1 MSVPFGFGMSDGSDG
16 GSGSGDS
23 GSGGSGPG
31 GPGGPGGFGF
41 GAGPGGF
48 DMNNLGAAL
57 QQLGAM
63 IQAGQTGPDAG
74 GPVNWAM
81 VTDVARKALVQAGDP
96 SVGDADRRMVT
107 EAVHLA
113 DVWLDPAVTFPST
126 TATPGAWSRSEWLE
140 ATTPVWRQVV
150 QPIAEHMQQVVGQSL
165 PGQDLDLAA
174 LSDNLPEQFRDMF
187 PGGLPPEM
195 AQMMAPMLG
204 MLQQLGAAAFSMQLG
219 QALAALASD
228 VVSASDIGIPL
239 TTDAQPALL
248 PRNIDA
254 FSEGLGI
261 DVDDVRLYLAL
272 RESAH
277 QRLFAHVSWLRPRM
291 IGAVEE
297 YARGVRVDQSRL
309 QEAMGDI
316 DMSNPEALQELM
328 GSGLLQPEDT
338 EEQRAAVA
346 RLETLLALVEGW
358 VDDVVDQSIA
368 GRLPSAVQ
376 LRETMR
382 RRRAAGGPA
391 EKTFATLVGME
402 LRPRLAREA
411 ATLFAVVRA
420 GRGLEARD
428 ALWSHPDL
436 LPGPDDLADPLGF
449 IEGNVTELEFEVPD
463 DLGGLDDSPP
473 ADGPGDD
480 QPTGA

>member
-1 MSVPFGFGMSDGSDG
+1 MSFPFGFGMGDDQGG
-16 GSGSGDS
+16 GSGQ
-23 GSGGSGPG
+23 GPG
-31 GPGGPGGFGF
+31 GTPFGF
-41 GAGPGGF
+41 GGQGGF
-48 DMNNLGAAL
+48 DMNSLGAAL

-96 SVGDADRRMVT
+96 SVSEADRRAVA
-107 EAVHLA
+107 EAVQLA
-113 DVWLDPAVTFPST
+113 DVWLDPAVTFPA
-126 TATPGAWSRSEWLE
+126 TAAATEAWSRSEWLE
-140 ATTPVWRQVV
+140 ATLPVWRQVI
-150 QPIAEHMQQVVGQSL
+150 QPIAEHMQQVVGQSM
-165 PGQDLDLAA
+165 PGSGELDLATMN
-174 LSDNLPEQFRDMF
+174 DNLPEQLRDMF

-219 QALAALASD
+219 QALSTLAAD
-228 VVSASDIGIPL
+228 VVSASDTGIPL
-239 TTDAQPALL
+239 TADARPALL
-248 PRNIDA
+248 PRNVA
-254 FSEGLGI
+254 EFGEGLGLP
-261 DVDDVRLYLAL
+261 VDDVRLYLAL

-277 QRLFAHVSWLRPRM
+277 QRLFAHVPWLRPRV

-316 DMSNPEALQELM
+316 DMSNPQALQELM
-328 GSGLLQPEDT
+328 SSGLLQPEDT
-338 EEQRAAVA
+338 EEQRAAIA

-358 VDDVVDQSIA
+358 VDDVVDTAIA
-368 GRLPSAVQ
+368 ERLPSAVQ
-376 LRETMR
+376 LRETIR

-420 GRGLEARD
+420 GRGAEARD

-449 IEGNVTELEFEVPD
+449 IEQSATELDFGVD
-463 DLGGLDDSPP
+463 DE
-473 ADGPGDD
+473 
-480 QPTGA
+480 

>member
-1 MSVPFGFGMSDGSDG
+1 MSFPFGFGMGDDQGG
-16 GSGSGDS
+16 GSGQ
-23 GSGGSGPG
+23 GPG
-31 GPGGPGGFGF
+31 GPPFGF
-41 GAGPGGF
+41 GGQGGF
-48 DMNNLGAAL
+48 DMNSLGAAL

-96 SVGDADRRMVT
+96 SVSDADRRAVA
-107 EAVHLA
+107 EAVQLA
-113 DVWLDPAVTFPST
+113 DVWLDPAVTFPA
-126 TATPGAWSRSEWLE
+126 TAAAPEAWSRSEWLE
-140 ATTPVWRQVV
+140 ATLPVWRQVI
-150 QPIAEHMQQVVGQSL
+150 QPIAEHMQQVVGQSM
-165 PGQDLDLAA
+165 PGSGELDLATMN
-174 LSDNLPEQFRDMF
+174 DNLPEQLRDMF

-219 QALAALASD
+219 QALSTLASD
-228 VVSASDIGIPL
+228 VVSASDTGIPL
-239 TTDAQPALL
+239 TADARPALL
-248 PRNIDA
+248 PRNVA
-254 FSEGLGI
+254 EFGEGLGLP
-261 DVDDVRLYLAL
+261 VDDVRLYLAL

-277 QRLFAHVSWLRPRM
+277 QRLFAHVPWLRPRV

-316 DMSNPEALQELM
+316 DMSNPQALQELM
-328 GSGLLQPEDT
+328 SSGLLQPEDT
-338 EEQRAAVA
+338 EEQRAAIA

-358 VDDVVDQSIA
+358 VDDVVDTAIA
-368 GRLPSAVQ
+368 ERLPSAVQ
-376 LRETMR
+376 LRETIR

-420 GRGLEARD
+420 GRGAEARD

-449 IEGNVTELEFEVPD
+449 IEQSATELDFGVD
-463 DLGGLDDSPP
+463 DE
-473 ADGPGDD
+473 
-480 QPTGA
+480 

>member
-1 MSVPFGFGMSDGSDG
+1 MSVPFGFGMSDDDAGDRSGGDG
-16 GSGSGDS
+16 GA
-23 GSGGSGPG
+23 GGGLP
-31 GPGGPGGFGF
+31 GFGF
-41 GAGPGGF
+41 GAGGPGGF
-48 DMNNLGAAL
+48 DMNSLGAAL

-63 IQAGQTGPDAG
+63 MQAGQSGPDAG

-81 VTDVARKALVQAGDP
+81 VNDVARKALVQAGDP
-96 SVGDADRRMVT
+96 SVGDADRRAVT

-113 DVWLDPAVTFPST
+113 DVWLDPAVTFPAST
-126 TATPGAWSRSEWLE
+126 AAPAAWSRSEWLE
-140 ATTPVWRQVV
+140 ATTPVWRQIV
-150 QPIAEHMQQVVGQSL
+150 QPIAEHMQQVVGQSM
-165 PGQDLDLAA
+165 PGTGELDLTT
-174 LSDNLPEQFRDMF
+174 LSENMPEQFRDMF
-187 PGGLPPEM
+187 PGGIPPEM
-195 AQMMAPMLG
+195 AQMMGPMLG

-219 QALAALASD
+219 QALATLATD

-239 TTDAQPALL
+239 TGDAQPALL
-248 PRNIDA
+248 PRNVAA
-254 FSEGLGI
+254 FGEGLGLP
-261 DVDDVRLYLAL
+261 VDDVRLYLAL

-277 QRLFAHVSWLRPRM
+277 QRLFAHVPWLRPRI

-316 DMSNPEALQELM
+316 DMSNPQALQELM

-358 VDDVVDQSIA
+358 VDDVVDQAIA
-368 GRLPSAVQ
+368 ERLPSAVQ

-420 GRGLEARD
+420 GRGSDARD
-428 ALWSHPDL
+428 ALWAHPDL

-449 IEGNVTELEFEVPD
+449 IEDSATELEFDVPD
-463 DLGGLDDSPP
+463 S
-473 ADGPGDD
+473 PGDLPD
-480 QPTGA
+480 AGPAGGPQQ

>member
-1 MSVPFGFGMSDGSDG
+1 
-16 GSGSGDS
+16 
-23 GSGGSGPG
+23 
-31 GPGGPGGFGF
+31 
-41 GAGPGGF
+41 
-48 DMNNLGAAL
+48 
-57 QQLGAM
+57 
-63 IQAGQTGPDAG
+63 
-74 GPVNWAM
+74 
-81 VTDVARKALVQAGDP
+81 
-96 SVGDADRRMVT
+96 
-107 EAVHLA
+107 VHLA

-126 TATPGAWSRSEWLE
+126 TATPAAWSRSEWLE

-150 QPIAEHMQQVVGQSL
+150 QPIAEHMQQVVGQSM
-165 PGQDLDLAA
+165 PGAGGQELDLTS
-174 LSDNLPEQFRDMF
+174 LSENLPEQFRDMF
-187 PGGLPPEM
+187 PGGIPPEM

-239 TTDAQPALL
+239 TSDAQPALL

-254 FSEGLGI
+254 FSDGLGI
-261 DVDDVRLYLAL
+261 PVEDVRLYLAL

-277 QRLFAHVSWLRPRM
+277 QRLFAHVPWLRPRM

-316 DMSNPEALQELM
+316 DMTNPEALQQLM

-338 EEQRAAVA
+338 EEQRAAIA

-358 VDDVVDQSIA
+358 VDDVVDSAIA
-368 GRLPSAVQ
+368 ERLPSAVQ

-428 ALWSHPDL
+428 ALWAHPDL

-449 IEGNVTELEFEVPD
+449 IEGSASELEFEVPD
-463 DLGGLDDSPP
+463 DLGGLDDGPATGDATGDEPP
-473 ADGPGDD
+473 
-480 QPTGA
+480 GA